1 MVDKKTI
8 ILFQNIAKTLAPP
21 PTLKISQ
28 WADRY
33 RVLSSESSAE
43 AGKWNTARAEY
54 QREIMDCIIES
65 DIEDVV
71 VMSSAQV
78 GKTEILLNVIA
89 YFIDYDPSPMILIQ
103 PTDLLAQAFSK
114 DRLAPMIRDTPK
126 LKNKIADAKSRD
138 SENTILHKKFMGG
151 HITMIGA
158 NTPTNLASRP
168 IRIVLCDEVDRYP
181 ASAGKEGD
189 VVKLAEKR
197 TNNFWNRKKIKV
209 STPTIKGQSAIEK
222 EYQSSSQGEWCVYC
236 PSCNMIQHYDF
247 KRLRFDDAKM
257 KCICCNEYFSKTE
270 WESKK
275 GIWIHRYPENKKRG
289 FHLNEMASS
298 WRSWEEIIK
307 DFKNAN
313 DDFKNTGSYEA
324 LKVFVNTAL
333 GESWELRGKSADDDS
348 LIIRRELYSA
358 DLPEGVLLLTAGV
371 DVQDDRFEI
380 EVVGWGKGYESWGIQ
395 YHKIYCNPA
404 KQESWEKLEKFLENE
419 YYFEKGN
426 SLLIAAACIDTGGH
440 HTDESYHF
448 LNKMEK
454 KNKRIYGVKGMGGAG
469 FPLIYK
475 ESRNTKNK
483 VKIFIL
489 GVDAGKEKIFARLQ
503 IEEIGAGYCHFPLN
517 EEKKY
522 DEVYM
527 KGLNSEQ
534 LVTSI
539 VNGRAKNKWVK
550 KSGARNEPLDLR
562 NYATAAAEILSPN
575 WDSLEKKVNAG
586 INYMRK
592 SDKLQN
598 IKRRGA
604 VRGLM
609 L

>member
-1 MVDKKTI
+1 MIKTI
-8 ILFQNIAKTLAPP
+8 LLFQNIAKTFAPP
-21 PTLKISQ
+21 PTLKISE
-28 WADRY
+28 WADKY
-33 RVLSSESSAE
+33 RRLSLESSAE
-43 AGKWNTARAEY
+43 AGKWNTARAEF
-54 QREIMDCIIES
+54 QREIMDCVTDS
-65 DIEDVV
+65 SVEDVV

-78 GKTEILLNVIA
+78 GKTEILLNIIA
-89 YFIDYDPSPMILIQ
+89 YFIDYEPSPMILLQ

-126 LKNKIADAKSRD
+126 LKGKIADSKSRD
-138 SENTILHKKFMGG
+138 SENTILHKKFAGG

-181 ASAGKEGD
+181 VSAGKEGD

-209 STPTIKGQSAIEK
+209 STPTIKGQSVIEK
-222 EYQSSSQGEWCVYC
+222 EYQNSSQGEWCVSC
-236 PSCNMIQHYDF
+236 PGCGMYQPYLF
-247 KRLRFDDAKM
+247 KQLNFENAKM
-257 KCICCNEYFSKTE
+257 QCTYCGKYFSKTA

-275 GIWIHRYPENKKRG
+275 GKWIHQYPQNKKRG
-289 FHLNEMASS
+289 FHLNEMASP
-298 WRSWEEIIK
+298 WRSWEEIIQ

-324 LKVFVNTAL
+324 LKVFVNTTL
-333 GESWELRGKSADDDS
+333 GESWELKGKSADDDS
-348 LIIRRELYSA
+348 LIARREQYQA
-358 DLPEGVLLLTAGV
+358 DLPEGVLVLTAGI
-371 DVQDDRFEI
+371 DVQDNRFEI

-404 KQESWEKLEKFLENE
+404 KQQSWQQLEEFLKQE

-440 HTDESYHF
+440 YTDETYSF
-448 LNKMEK
+448 LNDMEK

-469 FPLIYK
+469 FPFLYK
-475 ESRNTKNK
+475 ETRNTKNK
-483 VKIFIL
+483 TKIFLL
-489 GVDAGKEKIFARLQ
+489 GVDSGKEKIFARLQ
-503 IEEIGAGYCHFPLN
+503 IEEKGAGYCHFPAN
-517 EEKKY
+517 EQRNY

-539 VNGRAKNKWVK
+539 VNGRAKSKWVK
-550 KSGARNEPLDLR
+550 KSGVRNEPLDLR
-562 NYATAAAEILSPN
+562 NYAMSAVEILSPN

-586 INYMRK
+586 INYMKK
-592 SDKLQN
+592 SETAKT
-598 IKRRGA
+598 KRRGA
-604 VRGLM
+604 IRGLM

>member
-8 ILFQNIAKTLAPP
+8 ALFQNIAKTLAPP

-28 WADRY
+28 WADNY

-54 QREIMDCIIES
+54 QREIMDCIMES

-78 GKTEILLNVIA
+78 GKTEILLNIIA
-89 YFIDYDPSPMILIQ
+89 YFIDYDPSPMIVVQ

-114 DRLAPMIRDTPK
+114 DRLTPMIRDTPK
-126 LKNKIADAKSRD
+126 LRNKIADPKSRD
-138 SENTILHKKFMGG
+138 SENTILHKKFIGG

-222 EYQSSSQGEWCVYC
+222 EYQNSSQGEWCVYC
-236 PSCNMIQHYDF
+236 PKCKTVQRYDF
-247 KRLRFDDAKM
+247 KRLRFEDAKM

-270 WESKK
+270 WENQK
-275 GIWIHRYPENKKRG
+275 GIWIHQYPENKKRG
-289 FHLNEMASS
+289 FHLNEMASP
-298 WRSWEEIIK
+298 WRSWEEIIQ

-313 DDFKNTGSYEA
+313 EDFKNTGSYEA

-348 LIIRRELYSA
+348 LIKRRENYVA
-358 DLPEGVLLLTAGV
+358 DLPQGVLLLTAGV

-380 EVVGWGKGYESWGIQ
+380 EIVGWGKGFESWGIQ
-395 YHKIYCNPA
+395 YHVIHCNPA
-404 KQESWEKLEKFLENE
+404 KTESWQELEDYLENE

-426 SLLIAAACIDTGGH
+426 SLLIAATCIDTGGH
-440 HTDESYHF
+440 HTDETYSF
-448 LNKMEK
+448 LKQMEK
-454 KNKRIYGVKGMGGAG
+454 KNKRIYGIKGMGGAG
-469 FPLIYK
+469 FPLLYK

-483 VKIFIL
+483 VKILIL
-489 GVDAGKEKIFARLQ
+489 GVDAGKEKLFARLQ
-503 IEEIGAGYCHFPLN
+503 LEEVGAGYCHFPVN
-517 EEKKY
+517 EERKY

-539 VNGRAKNKWVK
+539 VNGRPKNKWVK
-550 KSGARNEPLDLR
+550 KSGTRNEPLDLR
-562 NYATAAAEILSPN
+562 NYATAAAELLNPN

-586 INYMRK
+586 INYMK
-592 SDKLQN
+592 
-598 IKRRGA
+598 KREKPQCVKKRGA
-604 VRGLM
+604 VKGLM

>member
-1 MVDKKTI
+1 MVDKKTV
-8 ILFQNIAKTLAPP
+8 ILFQNIAKILAPP

-54 QREIMDCIIES
+54 QREIMDCIIKS

-103 PTDLLAQAFSK
+103 PTDLLAQSFSK
-114 DRLAPMIRDTPK
+114 DRLSPMIRDTPK

-138 SENTILHKKFMGG
+138 GENTILHKKFVGG

-189 VVKLAEKR
+189 VIKLAEKR

-236 PSCNMIQHYDF
+236 PSCDMIQRYDF

-275 GIWIHRYPENKKRG
+275 GIWIHQYPENKKRG

-522 DEVYM
+522 DEIYM

-550 KSGARNEPLDLR
+550 KVVQEMSH
-562 NYATAAAEILSPN
+562 
-575 WDSLEKKVNAG
+575 
-586 INYMRK
+586 
-592 SDKLQN
+592 
-598 IKRRGA
+598 
-604 VRGLM
+604 
-609 L
+609 

>member
-1 MVDKKTI
+1 MVDKKTV
-8 ILFQNIAKTLAPP
+8 ILFQNIAKILAPP

-43 AGKWNTARAEY
+43 AGKWNTARSEY
-54 QREIMDCIIES
+54 QREIMDCIIKS

-103 PTDLLAQAFSK
+103 PTDLLAQSFSK
-114 DRLAPMIRDTPK
+114 DRLSPMIRDTPK

-138 SENTILHKKFMGG
+138 GENTILHKKFVGG

-189 VVKLAEKR
+189 VIKLAEKR

-236 PSCNMIQHYDF
+236 PSCDMIQRYDF

-275 GIWIHRYPENKKRG
+275 GIWIHQYPENKKRG

-522 DEVYM
+522 DEIYM

-550 KSGARNEPLDLR
+550 KSGTRNEPLDLR

-586 INYMRK
+586 INYMTK
-592 SDKLQN
+592 SDKLQS
-598 IKRRGA
+598 IKRRRA

>member
-1 MVDKKTI
+1 MVDKKTV
-8 ILFQNIAKTLAPP
+8 ILFQNIAKILAPP

-103 PTDLLAQAFSK
+103 PTDLLAQSFSK
-114 DRLAPMIRDTPK
+114 DRLSPMIRDTPK

-138 SENTILHKKFMGG
+138 GENTILHKKFVGG

-189 VVKLAEKR
+189 VIKLAEKR

-236 PSCNMIQHYDF
+236 PSCDMIQRYDF

-275 GIWIHRYPENKKRG
+275 GIWIHQYPENKKRG

-522 DEVYM
+522 DEIYM

-550 KSGARNEPLDLR
+550 KSGTRNEPLDLR

-586 INYMRK
+586 INYMTK
-592 SDKLQN
+592 SDKLQS
-598 IKRRGA
+598 IKRRRA

>member
-1 MVDKKTI
+1 
-8 ILFQNIAKTLAPP
+8 
-21 PTLKISQ
+21 
-28 WADRY
+28 
-33 RVLSSESSAE
+33 
-43 AGKWNTARAEY
+43 
-54 QREIMDCIIES
+54 
-65 DIEDVV
+65 
-71 VMSSAQV
+71 
-78 GKTEILLNVIA
+78 
-89 YFIDYDPSPMILIQ
+89 
-103 PTDLLAQAFSK
+103 
-114 DRLAPMIRDTPK
+114 MIRDTPK

-138 SENTILHKKFMGG
+138 GENTILHKKFVGG

-189 VVKLAEKR
+189 VIKLAEKR

-236 PSCNMIQHYDF
+236 PSCDMIQRYDF

-275 GIWIHRYPENKKRG
+275 GIWIHQYPENKKRG

-404 KQESWEKLEKFLENE
+404 KQESWEKLEKS
-419 YYFEKGN
+419 KIRM
-426 SLLIAAACIDTGGH
+426 LLA
-440 HTDESYHF
+440 F
-448 LNKMEK
+448 
-454 KNKRIYGVKGMGGAG
+454 R
-469 FPLIYK
+469 
-475 ESRNTKNK
+475 
-483 VKIFIL
+483 
-489 GVDAGKEKIFARLQ
+489 
-503 IEEIGAGYCHFPLN
+503 
-517 EEKKY
+517 
-522 DEVYM
+522 
-527 KGLNSEQ
+527 
-534 LVTSI
+534 
-539 VNGRAKNKWVK
+539 
-550 KSGARNEPLDLR
+550 
-562 NYATAAAEILSPN
+562 
-575 WDSLEKKVNAG
+575 
-586 INYMRK
+586 
-592 SDKLQN
+592 
-598 IKRRGA
+598 
-604 VRGLM
+604 
-609 L
+609 

>member
-1 MVDKKTI
+1 
-8 ILFQNIAKTLAPP
+8 
-21 PTLKISQ
+21 
-28 WADRY
+28 
-33 RVLSSESSAE
+33 
-43 AGKWNTARAEY
+43 
-54 QREIMDCIIES
+54 
-65 DIEDVV
+65 
-71 VMSSAQV
+71 
-78 GKTEILLNVIA
+78 
-89 YFIDYDPSPMILIQ
+89 
-103 PTDLLAQAFSK
+103 
-114 DRLAPMIRDTPK
+114 
-126 LKNKIADAKSRD
+126 
-138 SENTILHKKFMGG
+138 
-151 HITMIGA
+151 
-158 NTPTNLASRP
+158 
-168 IRIVLCDEVDRYP
+168 
-181 ASAGKEGD
+181 
-189 VVKLAEKR
+189 
-197 TNNFWNRKKIKV
+197 
-209 STPTIKGQSAIEK
+209 
-222 EYQSSSQGEWCVYC
+222 
-236 PSCNMIQHYDF
+236 
-247 KRLRFDDAKM
+247 M

-275 GIWIHRYPENKKRG
+275 GIWIHQYPENKKRG

-348 LIIRRELYSA
+348 LIIRREPYSA

-522 DEVYM
+522 DEIYM

-550 KSGARNEPLDLR
+550 KSGTRNEPLDLR

-586 INYMRK
+586 INYMTK
-592 SDKLQN
+592 SDKLQS
-598 IKRRGA
+598 IKRRRA

>member
-1 MVDKKTI
+1 MVDKKTV
-8 ILFQNIAKTLAPP
+8 ILFQNIAKILAPP

-54 QREIMDCIIES
+54 QREIMDCIIKS

-103 PTDLLAQAFSK
+103 PTDLLAQSFSK
-114 DRLAPMIRDTPK
+114 DRLSPMIRDTPK

-138 SENTILHKKFMGG
+138 GENTILHKKFVGG

-236 PSCNMIQHYDF
+236 PSCDMIQRYDF

-275 GIWIHRYPENKKRG
+275 GIWIHQYPENKKRG

-522 DEVYM
+522 DEIYM

-550 KSGARNEPLDLR
+550 KSGTRNEPLDLR

-586 INYMRK
+586 INYMTK
-592 SDKLQN
+592 SDKLQS
-598 IKRRGA
+598 IKRRRA

>member
-236 PSCNMIQHYDF
+236 PSCNTIQCYDF

-275 GIWIHRYPENKKRG
+275 GIWIHQYPENKKRG

-348 LIIRRELYSA
+348 LIIRREAYSA

-522 DEVYM
+522 DEIYM

-550 KSGARNEPLDLR
+550 KSGTRNEPLDLR

-586 INYMRK
+586 INYMTK
-592 SDKLQN
+592 SDKLQS

-604 VRGLM
+604 VKGLM

>member
-181 ASAGKEGD
+181 TSAGKEGD

-236 PSCNMIQHYDF
+236 PSCNMIQRYDF

>member
-1 MVDKKTI
+1 MVDKKTV
-8 ILFQNIAKTLAPP
+8 ILFQNIAKILAPP

-54 QREIMDCIIES
+54 QREIMDCIIKS

-114 DRLAPMIRDTPK
+114 DRLSPMIRDTPK

-138 SENTILHKKFMGG
+138 GENTILHKKFVGG

-236 PSCNMIQHYDF
+236 PSCDMIQRYDF

-275 GIWIHRYPENKKRG
+275 GIWIHQYPENKKRG

-348 LIIRRELYSA
+348 LIIRREPYSA

-522 DEVYM
+522 DEIYM

-550 KSGARNEPLDLR
+550 KSGTRNEPLDLR

-586 INYMRK
+586 INYMTK
-592 SDKLQN
+592 SDKLQS
-598 IKRRGA
+598 IKRRRA

>member
-1 MVDKKTI
+1 MVDKKTV
-8 ILFQNIAKTLAPP
+8 ILFQNIAKILAPP

-54 QREIMDCIIES
+54 QREIMDCIIKS

-103 PTDLLAQAFSK
+103 PTDLLAQSFSK
-114 DRLAPMIRDTPK
+114 DRLSPMIRDTPK

-138 SENTILHKKFMGG
+138 GENTILHKKFVGG

-236 PSCNMIQHYDF
+236 PSCDMIQRYDF

-275 GIWIHRYPENKKRG
+275 GIWIHQYPENKKRG

-348 LIIRRELYSA
+348 LIIRREAYSA

-483 VKIFIL
+483 VKLVNGSPYITTNIKLEARIL
-489 GVDAGKEKIFARLQ
+489 TMDETSKYISSDEMETL
-503 IEEIGAGYCHFPLN
+503 EEA
-517 EEKKY
+517 
-522 DEVYM
+522 
-527 KGLNSEQ
+527 LNSYLTTKLYEY
-534 LVTSI
+534 LYKIS
-539 VNGRAKNKWVK
+539 K
-550 KSGARNEPLDLR
+550 EL
-562 NYATAAAEILSPN
+562 
-575 WDSLEKKVNAG
+575 
-586 INYMRK
+586 K
-592 SDKLQN
+592 SDIDSFGKHVVQN
-598 IKRRGA
+598 FSTFEEWESFNWLDHFKDSFFNVSVDTTIKSSYI
-604 VRGLM
+604 LM
-609 L
+609 ES

>member
-1 MVDKKTI
+1 MVDKKTV
-8 ILFQNIAKTLAPP
+8 ILFQNIAKILAPP

-54 QREIMDCIIES
+54 QREIMDCIIKS

-103 PTDLLAQAFSK
+103 PTDLLAQSFSK
-114 DRLAPMIRDTPK
+114 DRLSPMIRDTPK
-126 LKNKIADAKSRD
+126 LKNKIAEAKSRD
-138 SENTILHKKFMGG
+138 CENTILHKKFVGG

-189 VVKLAEKR
+189 VIKLAEKR

-236 PSCNMIQHYDF
+236 PSCDMIQRYDF

-275 GIWIHRYPENKKRG
+275 GIWIHQYPENKKRG

-348 LIIRRELYSA
+348 LIIRREPYSA

-522 DEVYM
+522 DEIYM

-550 KSGARNEPLDLR
+550 KSGTRNEPLDLR

-586 INYMRK
+586 INYMTK
-592 SDKLQN
+592 SDKLQS
-598 IKRRGA
+598 IKRRRA

>member
-1 MVDKKTI
+1 MVDKKTV
-8 ILFQNIAKTLAPP
+8 ILFQNIAKILAPP

-54 QREIMDCIIES
+54 QREIMDCIIKS

-103 PTDLLAQAFSK
+103 PTDLLAQSFSK
-114 DRLAPMIRDTPK
+114 DRLSPMIRDTPK

-138 SENTILHKKFMGG
+138 GENTILHKKFVGG

-189 VVKLAEKR
+189 VIKLAEKR

-236 PSCNMIQHYDF
+236 PSCDMIQRYDF

-275 GIWIHRYPENKKRG
+275 GIWIHQYPENKKRG

-522 DEVYM
+522 DEIYM

-550 KSGARNEPLDLR
+550 KSGTRNEPLDLR

-586 INYMRK
+586 INYMTK
-592 SDKLQN
+592 SDKLQS
-598 IKRRGA
+598 IKRRRA